1 MRAYVASNSIQESGA
16 TGWDVQRCRSR
27 SAFGRTRNRPK
38 ALLICLDLIRWLWP
52 LLFLFYFYF
61 FIDKLDGMSEWSTIP
76 ACPSLMC
83 SFNRGNIKGTNSSKI
98 CVWCL
103 CLYDLCLQ
111 SDWFRRFTWQRVYM
125 WEEFRN
131 VYLLMTWVWLSWGD
145 CVVDRTCKS
154 NYYYHEMPCFTDCL

>member
-83 SFNRGNIKGTNSSKI
+83 SLTGVILKGLTLQKFVSDVCVCMFLTFMIGFVDWLDRGLIFYN
-98 CVWCL
+98 
-103 CLYDLCLQ
+103 LYI
-111 SDWFRRFTWQRVYM
+111 YM

-131 VYLLMTWVWLSWGD
+131 VYNLLMTWVWLSWGD
-145 CVVDRTCKS
+145 PVWLTG
-154 NYYYHEMPCFTDCL
+154 H